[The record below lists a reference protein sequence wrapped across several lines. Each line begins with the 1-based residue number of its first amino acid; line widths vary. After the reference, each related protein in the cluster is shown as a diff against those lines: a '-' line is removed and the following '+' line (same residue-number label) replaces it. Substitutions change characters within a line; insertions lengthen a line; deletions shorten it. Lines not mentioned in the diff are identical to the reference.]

1 MEHDGKAGVV
11 RRRQYCGLCGQLM
24 FEFYRSPDGH
34 FGLVDDM
41 GEFRDAAR
49 GEIRCP
55 TCRARYKL
63 LERVD
68 PTGVPVRRM

>member
-1 MEHDGKAGVV
+1 MGVV

-34 FGLVDDM
+34 FGIVDDM
-41 GEFRDAAR
+41 AEFLDEAR

-55 TCRARYKL
+55 TCSARYKL
-63 LERVD
+63 LEKID
-68 PTGVPVRRM
+68 PTGAPVRKG

>member
-1 MEHDGKAGVV
+1 MNDVV
-11 RRRQYCGLCGQLM
+11 RRRQYCALCGQLM

-55 TCRARYKL
+55 TCGARYRL
-63 LERVD
+63 LEKLD
-68 PTGVPVRRM
+68 PTGQPVRKM